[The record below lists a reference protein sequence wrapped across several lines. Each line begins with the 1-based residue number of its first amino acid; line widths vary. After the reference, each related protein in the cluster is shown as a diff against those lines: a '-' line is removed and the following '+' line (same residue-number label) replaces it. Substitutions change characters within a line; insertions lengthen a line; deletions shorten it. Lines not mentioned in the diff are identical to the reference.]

1 MMMRFRKT
9 VLTTGEVAKICKVAP
24 RTVSK
29 WFDSGHLRGYRIPG
43 SKDRRIP
50 IDHLLRFM
58 RAHGIPLDGLD
69 TGHTRL
75 LLLDRDPSLC
85 EALRARLNT
94 NGGFEVACAASA
106 FEAGVIAQEFKPHTL
121 LVDVT
126 LPDVSPKS
134 ISLTLRSKA
143 DLQATRLIGI
153 AADLDNGRG
162 ESLLQD
168 GFDAYLCKPFDIPS
182 LIDLLKETPTPT
194 A

>member
-1 MMMRFRKT
+1 MGFNKT

-50 IDHLLRFM
+50 LDHLLRFM

-69 TGHTRL
+69 TGRTRL
-75 LLLDRDPSLC
+75 LLLDRDRSLC
-85 EALRARLNT
+85 ETIRNT
-94 NGGFEVACAASA
+94 LTTNDQYEVECAGSA

-126 LPDVSPKS
+126 LPDVSPRAM
-134 ISLTLRSKA
+134 SLTLRSKT

-153 AADLDNGRG
+153 AANLDNGSG
-162 ESLLQD
+162 ESLLQV